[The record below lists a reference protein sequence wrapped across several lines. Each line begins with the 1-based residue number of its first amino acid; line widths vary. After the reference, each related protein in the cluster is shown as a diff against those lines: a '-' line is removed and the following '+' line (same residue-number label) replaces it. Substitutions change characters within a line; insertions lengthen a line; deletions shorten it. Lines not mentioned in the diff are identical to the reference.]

1 MVAVAVVAVSLH
13 KEPFK
18 MVDLVV
24 EEEVQ
29 EIVEQFQIV
38 MVPMV

>member
-1 MVAVAVVAVSLH
+1 MVAVAVAAVSLH

-18 MVDLVV
+18 MEDLVV

-29 EIVEQFQIV
+29 EIVDQLQIV
-38 MVPMV
+38 MVLMV